1 MNLTLFFLKTF
12 WRFRNNNNHVQMDKH
27 TMEELQKRFGRYSI
41 QTSWALFYF
50 PRAFTPAVSNT
61 LTLLCSFEI
70 QLFAN

>member
-1 MNLTLFFLKTF
+1 MNLTLFFLETF

-50 PRAFTPAVSNT
+50 PRAFYTCGIKHFDAVV
-61 LTLLCSFEI
+61 FIWI

>member
-1 MNLTLFFLKTF
+1 
-12 WRFRNNNNHVQMDKH
+12 MDEH

-50 PRAFTPAVSNT
+50 PTAFTPAASNT
-61 LTLLCSFEI
+61 LALLCSFEI

>member
-50 PRAFTPAVSNT
+50 PRAFTAAVSNT